1 MMKTKRWLTGLLILL
16 VTVVSI
22 PLYGIKTQAAENLL
36 EGDWQYSVNN
46 DDETVTVT
54 KYFGEGGSVAVPA
67 IIAGKK
73 VTGIGGQAFSGC
85 TGLTDIVLPDGIKSI
100 YSEAFLDCR
109 SLTNITI
116 PDSVSVI
123 GDGAFENCSSL
134 TDITIPNHVNGINVG
149 TLLA

>member
-54 KYFGEGGSVAVPA
+54 KYFGEGGSVAVNGYWRP
-67 IIAGKK
+67 
-73 VTGIGGQAFSGC
+73 GIQRLHRIDRYCA
-85 TGLTDIVLPDGIKSI
+85 P
-100 YSEAFLDCR
+100 
-109 SLTNITI
+109 
-116 PDSVSVI
+116 
-123 GDGAFENCSSL
+123 
-134 TDITIPNHVNGINVG
+134 
-149 TLLA
+149 